1 MTPDRPEKPGMFRR
15 LFSYWRE
22 IMIISLLLFSVSCLN
37 KIKADEEEQLEERIK
52 VNEHVEFIDHNWPGV
67 DALSFKEAFSQMY
80 TEYGP
85 GHVFDWRGNVFLT
98 KLAE

>member
-1 MTPDRPEKPGMFRR
+1 MTPSKKGIIRSI
-15 LFSYWRE
+15 FSYWRE

-37 KIKADEEEQLEERIK
+37 KIKADEEEQLEENIEINK
-52 VNEHVEFIDHNWPGV
+52 QIETINHKWTGF
-67 DALSFKEAFSQMY
+67 DALSFEEAFGQMY